1 MVVKLDEDE
10 LIEHWTLVG
19 DELGQVAG
27 KRGATRLGFSL
38 LLKFY
43 ARHGRFP
50 RGRGELP
57 DEAVA
62 YVARQVGVPASDLGF
77 YEWDGRTVEYHRA
90 QVRKFLGFRECTVAD
105 AEKLAGEICQGERRP
120 ERVREELLKRCRQE
134 GIEKPA
140 PGRTNRIIGSGLR
153 EAEKA
158 LVAKVTGRIP
168 AQVDAR
174 MNALIAGGGN
184 DDAEDEPGEDG
195 RALFAQIRDDPG
207 NVSLATVREEVAKLA
222 AIRAIGLPSGVFAGI
237 APKVVA
243 SWRDRAAM
251 EFPSHLRED
260 HPEEIKLTL
269 LAALLYCRGREI
281 TDTLVD
287 LLIAT
292 VHKINARAERRVVGE
307 FVADLKRVSGKEN
320 ILFTKAGESPSRTAA
335 APSPWPRPRPTSL
348 VSGRYGS
355 PGSLAAFR

>member
-105 AEKLAGEICQGERRP
+105 AEKLAAWLAGEVCQSERRA
-120 ERVREELLKRCRQE
+120 ERVREELLQRCRQE
-134 GIEKPA
+134 GIEQPA
-140 PGRTNRIIGSGLR
+140 GQDEPDHRLG
-153 EAEKA
+153 A
-158 LVAKVTGRIP
+158 
-168 AQVDAR
+168 
-174 MNALIAGGGN
+174 AGGGE
-184 DDAEDEPGEDG
+184 DAGGEGDRTDPGAGG
-195 RALFAQIRDDPG
+195 RADERPHRRG
-207 NVSLATVREEVAKLA
+207 
-222 AIRAIGLPSGVFAGI
+222 
-237 APKVVA
+237 
-243 SWRDRAAM
+243 WR
-251 EFPSHLRED
+251 
-260 HPEEIKLTL
+260 
-269 LAALLYCRGREI
+269 
-281 TDTLVD
+281 
-287 LLIAT
+287 
-292 VHKINARAERRVVGE
+292 
-307 FVADLKRVSGKEN
+307 
-320 ILFTKAGESPSRTAA
+320 
-335 APSPWPRPRPTSL
+335 
-348 VSGRYGS
+348 
-355 PGSLAAFR
+355 

>member
-1 MVVKLDEDE
+1 MVVKVDEDE

-27 KRGATRLGFSL
+27 KRGATRLGFAL
-38 LLKFY
+38 LLKFFSGM
-43 ARHGRFP
+43 GRFP

-62 YVARQVGVPASDLGF
+62 YVARQVGVAASDLGF
-77 YEWDGRTVEYHRA
+77 YGWDGRTVEYHRA

-105 AEKLAGEICQGERRP
+105 AEKLAAWLAGEVCQGERRP

-134 GIEKPA
+134 GIEQPT

-168 AQVDAR
+168 AQAAAR
-174 MNALIAGGGN
+174 MNALIAGAGDD
-184 DDAEDEPGEDG
+184 DDAENEPGEDG
-195 RALFAQIRDDPG
+195 RLLFAQIRDDPG
-207 NVSLATVREEVAKLA
+207 NVSLATVREEVVKLA

-243 SWRDRAAM
+243 SWRDRAAI

-260 HPEEIKLTL
+260 HWCRQRTGSRTMTL
-269 LAALLYCRGREI
+269 APPGDRFSRRHGWL
-281 TDTLVD
+281 
-287 LLIAT
+287 
-292 VHKINARAERRVVGE
+292 RRV
-307 FVADLKRVSGKEN
+307 SC
-320 ILFTKAGESPSRTAA
+320 
-335 APSPWPRPRPTSL
+335 
-348 VSGRYGS
+348 
-355 PGSLAAFR
+355 

>member
-105 AEKLAGEICQGERRP
+105 AEKLAAWLAGEVCQGERRP

-134 GIEKPA
+134 GIEQPA

-158 LVAKVTGRIP
+158 LVANTP
-168 AQVDAR
+168 
-174 MNALIAGGGN
+174 
-184 DDAEDEPGEDG
+184 DG
-195 RALFAQIRDDPG
+195 RPIARIAA
-207 NVSLATVREEVAKLA
+207 SLGTPRSRPVGRFGAWRLLGLVRRGGCFWSCGG
-222 AIRAIGLPSGVFAGI
+222 RA
-237 APKVVA
+237 
-243 SWRDRAAM
+243 D
-251 EFPSHLRED
+251 
-260 HPEEIKLTL
+260 
-269 LAALLYCRGREI
+269 
-281 TDTLVD
+281 
-287 LLIAT
+287 
-292 VHKINARAERRVVGE
+292 
-307 FVADLKRVSGKEN
+307 
-320 ILFTKAGESPSRTAA
+320 
-335 APSPWPRPRPTSL
+335 
-348 VSGRYGS
+348 
-355 PGSLAAFR
+355 